1 MIVIDPPPAGD
12 DEPAGYE
19 ALLAAGMRQF
29 GSVEKVDPEVVSISV
44 QPRRRRWFGWAL
56 LGSWLLSVKF
66 HAAAAGGIFAWQL
79 LGFVPPSID
88 LQSRK
93 ASIALIASIEA
104 APDAKD
110 EAKKPVR
117 PVTLPKPKP
126 PEPKPEVK
134 REAVEIVKAVIEREP
149 AKRREPTP
157 DEVALAEPEVPP
169 PDRKQ
174 PDDRPEK
181 VRDEPLARPKRP
193 APNVAP
199 LESAASMASLEVEGS
214 QFDEFPQDFYNPKP
228 PYPADAYSRRQEGV
242 VLLRLRISAT
252 GIVEDAQVLQ
262 SSGVPSLDD
271 AAVRTVLT
279 WRFHPAR
286 LLGRN
291 VAATVKKPVRFTY
304 QDGA

>member
-12 DEPAGYE
+12 EEPAGYE

-29 GSVEKVDPEVVSISV
+29 GSTENVDPGSVAIEVR
-44 QPRRRRWFGWAL
+44 PRRRRWFSWAL
-56 LGSWLLSVKF
+56 LGSCLLSVKF

-79 LGFVPPSID
+79 LGFLPPSID

-110 EAKKPVR
+110 ELKKPVR
-117 PVTLPKPKP
+117 PVTIPKPKP
-126 PEPKPEVK
+126 PEPKPEPK
-134 REAVEIVKAVIEREP
+134 REAVEIVKTVTEREP
-149 AKRREPTP
+149 TKRRESKHE
-157 DEVALAEPEVPP
+157 EVALAEPETPQP
-169 PDRKQ
+169 NKKQ
-174 PDDRPEK
+174 LDEEPEK
-181 VRDEPLARPKRP
+181 LPDEPLARSKRP

-252 GIVEDAQVLQ
+252 GIVEDAEVLQ

>member
-12 DEPAGYE
+12 DEPAGYD
-19 ALLAAGMRQF
+19 ALLAAGMRHF
-29 GSVEKVDPEVVSISV
+29 GSTENVAPESV
-44 QPRRRRWFGWAL
+44 AIEVRPRRRHRIGWAL
-56 LGSWLLSVKF
+56 LGSCLLSVKF
-66 HAAAAGGIFAWQL
+66 HAAAAGGILAWQL

-104 APDAKD
+104 APDAK
-110 EAKKPVR
+110 EEVKKPVR
-117 PVTLPKPKP
+117 PITLPKPKP
-126 PEPKPEVK
+126 PEPKPELK
-134 REAVEIVKAVIEREP
+134 REAVDIVKAVTEREP
-149 AKRREPTP
+149 TKRREPTP
-157 DEVALAEPEVPP
+157 EEVALAEPETPQP
-169 PDRKQ
+169 QKKQ
-174 PDDRPEK
+174 PDDQPEEL
-181 VRDEPLARPKRP
+181 RDEPLARSKRP

-199 LESAASMASLEVEGS
+199 IESAASMASLEVEGS

-242 VLLRLRISAT
+242 VLLRLQISAT
-252 GIVEDAQVLQ
+252 GIVEDAEVVQ

-304 QDGA
+304 EDGA